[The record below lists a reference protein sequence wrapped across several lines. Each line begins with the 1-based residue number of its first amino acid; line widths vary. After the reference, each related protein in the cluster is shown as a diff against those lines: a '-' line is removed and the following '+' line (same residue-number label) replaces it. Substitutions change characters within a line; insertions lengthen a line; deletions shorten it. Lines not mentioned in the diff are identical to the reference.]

1 MYRIVICDDEEEIL
15 EHIVKRVRTSF
26 EQLSISAQYTALT
39 DSRELIKILETQTVD
54 ILFLDIDMP
63 YFSGMD
69 IAKMI
74 TERGLKTLL
83 VFVTSYDALVYQTFA
98 YRPFG
103 FIRKSYFD
111 KEVDEVIGRLEKE
124 LLSWKEELIL
134 QKGQEVIKIPIDD
147 IYYMEANGNY
157 INIYTENG
165 NEKYRET
172 MTKIE
177 EKLKG
182 KKFVRCHKG
191 YLVNTKY
198 ISRMN
203 SNEIALTDGRVV
215 PIGRSYEREVKQTI
229 LELMRR

>member
-1 MYRIVICDDEEEIL
+1 MYHIVICDDEKEIL
-15 EHIVKRVRTSF
+15 NNITQTVRMSF
-26 EQLSISAQYTALT
+26 EQSSILAQYTALT
-39 DSRELIKILETQTVD
+39 DSRELVKILETQKVD

-74 TERGLKTLL
+74 TDRGLKTLL

-111 KEVDEVIGRLEKE
+111 KEIDEVIERLEKE

-134 QKGQEVIKIPIDD
+134 QKGREIIKIPMND

-157 INIYTENG
+157 IDIYTENG

-177 EKLKG
+177 EELKG
-182 KKFVRCHKG
+182 RKFVRCHKG
-191 YLVNTKY
+191 YLVNTEY

-203 SNEIALTDGRVV
+203 NNEIELTDGRRIPV
-215 PIGRSYEREVKQTI
+215 GRSYEKEVKQTI